1 MNNKILDGVKV
12 VDLSQFL
19 AAPTAGR
26 IMGEWGADVIK
37 VEAPKG
43 DACRTQGAVFNMD
56 YSDDENLGF
65 DIANLNK
72 RFITLNM
79 KTPDGMKAF
88 KDLLKDADVF
98 LTSVRTK
105 SLEHMGITWESL
117 HKEFPK
123 LIFAQ
128 NRGYGEFGP
137 KKDAAGYDATAY
149 QARGGVQ
156 GTTVDKGSNPY
167 NPVNGYG
174 DFQVSLTLVAGIC
187 AALVKQRETGK
198 GEKITVSLNHA
209 AIFMQNVAMVSA
221 QYGNKYPKSRK
232 EVVNP
237 FNDTYKTSDDRWFV
251 LCVPEYDRDFDKVMH
266 DINRDDMCGNPKY
279 NKMDTLNE
287 EHTSNEVIAILE
299 NAFKKKPLKYW
310 QELFDRDDLPLEAC
324 QVPEEIYKD
333 PEALDNDEIRLM
345 EFPSGNKR
353 FIPTSPVRFESMGN
367 PELIP
372 SRAQGSDTVDILK
385 NDLGYSDEKIDQMLK
400 EGAVSGIRHI
410 GEPIK

>member
-209 AIFMQNVAMVSA
+209 AVFMQNVAMVSA

-324 QVPEEIYKD
+324 QVPEEIHKD

>member
-1 MNNKILDGVKV
+1 MKNKILDGVKV

-209 AIFMQNVAMVSA
+209 AVFMQNVAMVSA

>member
-209 AIFMQNVAMVSA
+209 AVFMQNVAMVSA

-287 EHTSNEVIAILE
+287 EHTSKEVIAILE

>member
-128 NRGYGEFGP
+128 NRGYGEFGS

-209 AIFMQNVAMVSA
+209 AVFMQNVAMVSA

>member
-105 SLEHMGITWESL
+105 SLEHMGITWKSL

-209 AIFMQNVAMVSA
+209 AVFMQNVAMVSA

>member
-209 AIFMQNVAMVSA
+209 AVFMQNVAMVSA